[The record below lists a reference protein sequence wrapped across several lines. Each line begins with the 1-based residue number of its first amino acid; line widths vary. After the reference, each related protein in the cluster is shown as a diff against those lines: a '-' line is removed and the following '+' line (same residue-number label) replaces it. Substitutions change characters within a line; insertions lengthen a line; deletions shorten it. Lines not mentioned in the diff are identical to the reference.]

1 MKIRWELFYDHLRAA
16 PLSCD
21 NEQAFNAGR
30 VKKFQPDPNE
40 PGPIITEVVAFSQE
54 LSSFKKSPRINVR
67 VQLLQ
72 NGLPRIEALNR
83 TIPYISKDVP
93 ELQDS

>member
-1 MKIRWELFYDHLRAA
+1 MGVFVYDHLRAA
-16 PLSCD
+16 SLSCD
-21 NEQAFNAGR
+21 NEQPFNAGR
-30 VKKFQPDPNE
+30 VKKFQKDPNE

-54 LSSFKKSPRINVR
+54 LSSFHKHPNNVR

-83 TIPYISKDVP
+83 TIPSISKDVP

>member
-1 MKIRWELFYDHLRAA
+1 VKIRWELFYDHLRAA

-40 PGPIITEVVAFSQE
+40 PGPIITEVVSFSQE
-54 LSSFKKSPRINVR
+54 LSSFKKKP
-67 VQLLQ
+67 
-72 NGLPRIEALNR
+72 P
-83 TIPYISKDVP
+83 D
-93 ELQDS
+93 